1 MPPAIHRE
9 HPALQIG
16 KIKKILFLTHSP
28 EINAD
33 PATLQPNYAGKFH
46 KIYDKVR
53 ENNETMKCVN
63 IG

>member
-1 MPPAIHRE
+1 VPPAIHRE

-46 KIYDKVR
+46 KIYDKVMR
-53 ENNETMKCVN
+53 Q
-63 IG
+63 